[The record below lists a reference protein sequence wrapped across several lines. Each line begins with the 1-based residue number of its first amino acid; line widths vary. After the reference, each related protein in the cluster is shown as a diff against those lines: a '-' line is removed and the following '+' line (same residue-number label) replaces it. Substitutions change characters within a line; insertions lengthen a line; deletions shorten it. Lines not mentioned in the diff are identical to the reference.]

1 MSVHLRFNAA
11 HRCGQSFTK
20 LGQPRVINLVAKRGP
35 LMDRVL
41 QPVYRRTGARASPIN
56 CALALP
62 SSAIPELAKRGGQ
75 NISRHTQGF
84 TSTLHNLLSKKKDFT
99 RLWTGAVP
107 QLPFWPAHSVLP

>member
-75 NISRHTQGF
+75 NIAPPTQGV
-84 TSTLHNLLSKKKDFT
+84 TSPPHNAFSQKKNFT
-99 RLWTGAVP
+99 R
-107 QLPFWPAHSVLP
+107 